1 MPNTSAFLKRRAFCM
16 RKRVKYV
23 TAHAQKFSDV
33 TICILVQ
40 WYVHVF
46 HLSKLFFGNLSNGV
60 RITMDALYLQNH
72 LQKQTTSG
80 FSLKRGTAA
89 PCRSVK
95 PANKVGAVNYVKMYR
110 VYDRTTVCFSHVF
123 TIIANVVLRRTTRA
137 A

>member
-1 MPNTSAFLKRRAFCM
+1 M
-16 RKRVKYV
+16 
-23 TAHAQKFSDV
+23 
-33 TICILVQ
+33 
-40 WYVHVF
+40 VHVF
-46 HLSKLFFGNLSNGV
+46 HLLDFFFGNLSNGV
-60 RITMDALYLQNH
+60 RITEDALYLQNH

-89 PCRSVK
+89 THHGVK

-110 VYDRTTVCFSHVF
+110 VYDRTTVCFSRVF

>member
-60 RITMDALYLQNH
+60 RITEDALYLQNH

-80 FSLKRGTAA
+80 FSL
-89 PCRSVK
+89 K

-110 VYDRTTVCFSHVF
+110 VYDRTTVRFSHVF
-123 TIIANVVLRRTTRA
+123 TIIVNVVLHRTTRA